1 MPSVTL
7 EACVCLGSAGYPVSP
22 GSSCHLVLSDAA
34 VAVHAGKDMSVSVPL
49 LEVCSIDIS
58 GPGTVTTGGGFAGGG
73 FGVEGAL
80 QGIAVATVLNALT
93 ARSKI
98 HTFVTV
104 ITNVGEL
111 HFHYAGMEPS
121 ALRVALASTY
131 TALRR
136 LDPNWQRARLAAL
149 EYDKKYR
156 GLPDHEFERL
166 ATRILQPLP
175 PHPEVAPAT
184 QAPAAVTGPLGMCPS
199 CKTIIQLHADECP
212 RCKALFGADSAWR
225 VIPQ

>member
-1 MPSVTL
+1 M
-7 EACVCLGSAGYPVSP
+7 
-22 GSSCHLVLSDAA
+22 
-34 VAVHAGKDMSVSVPL
+34 
-49 LEVCSIDIS
+49 
-58 GPGTVTTGGGFAGGG
+58 TGGGFAGGG

-93 ARSKI
+93 TKSKI
-98 HTFVTV
+98 HTFVAV

-149 EYDKKYR
+149 EYDKKHR
-156 GLPDHEFERL
+156 GLSDHEFERL

-175 PHPEVAPAT
+175 AHPEVAPAM
-184 QAPAAVTGPLGMCPS
+184 QAPAAVAGPLGMCPS

-212 RCKALFGADSAWR
+212 KCKALFGADSAWS